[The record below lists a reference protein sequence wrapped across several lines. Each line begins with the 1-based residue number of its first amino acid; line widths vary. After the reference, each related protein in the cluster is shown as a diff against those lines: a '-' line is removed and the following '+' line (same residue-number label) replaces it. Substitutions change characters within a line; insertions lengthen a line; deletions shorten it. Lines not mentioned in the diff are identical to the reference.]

1 MTYKV
6 VTAQPGTLIADT
18 FTPMPRAGA
27 DALFTSGFRALL
39 RYTENIT
46 PEELANCTAA
56 GLGVAFITEG
66 LAISTTPTAALGT
79 SMAQGAC
86 ARIAELGVPARFTLF
101 SDLEGQGRQPADWL
115 AYANAHADGVV
126 AEGGIAGGY
135 FGFGVGL
142 TGAEM
147 FGIQKMTRYGKGASR
162 LTDRFGDA
170 GVAEPLCGWCWTQ
183 GLPLD
188 MLRPPAGRIDVGFLA
203 NDYLGRAV
211 TLVVAA

>member
-1 MTYKV
+1 MAFKV

-27 DALFTSGFRALL
+27 DLLFSTGFRAIM
-39 RYTENIT
+39 RYTESISAQ
-46 PEELANCTAA
+46 EMADCTAA

-66 LAISTTPTAALGT
+66 LAQTTQPSAALGA
-79 SMAQGAC
+79 SMAFGAC
-86 ARIAELGVPARFTLF
+86 ARLAELGVPARFTLF
-101 SDLEGQGRQPADWL
+101 SDIEGQGRQPADWV

-126 AEGGIAGGY
+126 ASGGIAGGY

-147 FGIQKMTRYGKGASR
+147 FGIKNMTRYGKGASR

-170 GVAEPLCGWCWTQ
+170 GVAEPLCGWAWVQ

-188 MLRPPAGRIDVGFLA
+188 MLRPPAGRIDVGALF
-203 NDYLGRAV
+203 NDYLGRSV
-211 TLVVAA
+211 TLVVAE